1 MIFSNQYLQELR
13 EKGVNSQN
21 LKTMVLNLAARC
33 QQLEYELKGEDD
45 ENNGKEHA
53 ASESKVI
60 SAGLNR

>member
-13 EKGVNSQN
+13 ETGVNSQN

-45 ENNGKEHA
+45 ENNGK
-53 ASESKVI
+53 
-60 SAGLNR
+60 